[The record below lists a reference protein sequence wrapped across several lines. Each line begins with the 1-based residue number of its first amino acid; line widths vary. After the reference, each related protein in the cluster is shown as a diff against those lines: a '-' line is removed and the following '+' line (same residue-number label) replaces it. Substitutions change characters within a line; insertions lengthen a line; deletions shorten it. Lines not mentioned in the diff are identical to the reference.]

1 MFLLL
6 YGPCWCPCTWAPTW
20 RLHTKLCKFGWNT
33 FPHNARMNY
42 RTDLNLG
49 EVVYFYLFLFKLFIR
64 LFFSLHHIFS
74 TQHTLHEIQYIHYL
88 QYNTIIYSTNNTNT
102 ILITLHTSNKT
113 NTLKYIKKNFIRLP
127 TNITHKFVLL

>member
-1 MFLLL
+1 MLETTTFRRWTLPSKVIHVVNKKRKKKVSRGDWLWRPGNFKDKGYCLNFCKSRDNDLFFLL
-6 YGPCWCPCTWAPTW
+6 
-20 RLHTKLCKFGWNT
+20 N
-33 FPHNARMNY
+33 
-42 RTDLNLG
+42 
-49 EVVYFYLFLFKLFIR
+49 
-64 LFFSLHHIFS
+64 FSLHHIFS

-127 TNITHKFVLL
+127 TNITH